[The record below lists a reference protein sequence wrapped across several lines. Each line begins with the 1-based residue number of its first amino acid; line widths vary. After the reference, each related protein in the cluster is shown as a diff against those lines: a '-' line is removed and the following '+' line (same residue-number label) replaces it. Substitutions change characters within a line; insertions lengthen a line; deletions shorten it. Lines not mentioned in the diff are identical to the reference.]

1 MATALA
7 MLLVCS
13 ALIAVLVVTLRRRPE
28 FNIIERAFDGEVFVT
43 LFLVSWS
50 CVMVCAAPQGRT
62 EIDGAA
68 DSGGQATV
76 GATNTPV
83 PLTSQQETV
92 CRPPAAVLHVSL
104 GRVTRV
110 EVDKT
115 FLLNAEDG
123 EIPLYPLQRKAAGVE
138 KETELGNKKAV

>member
-13 ALIAVLVVTLRRRPE
+13 TPVAVLVVTLKRRPE
-28 FNIIERAFDGEVFVT
+28 FNIIERAFGGEVFVT

-50 CVMVCAAPQGRT
+50 CVMVCAAPQGIT
-62 EIDGAA
+62 ESDGAA
-68 DSGGQATV
+68 DSGDQAPV
-76 GATNTPV
+76 GDAATPV
-83 PLTSQQETV
+83 PLISQQETV
-92 CRPPAAVLHVSL
+92 CRQFAAVLHVRSH
-104 GRVTRV
+104 RVTRV

-123 EIPLYPLQRKAAGVE
+123 EIPLYPPQKAEPDIKTDQKSSV
-138 KETELGNKKAV
+138 V